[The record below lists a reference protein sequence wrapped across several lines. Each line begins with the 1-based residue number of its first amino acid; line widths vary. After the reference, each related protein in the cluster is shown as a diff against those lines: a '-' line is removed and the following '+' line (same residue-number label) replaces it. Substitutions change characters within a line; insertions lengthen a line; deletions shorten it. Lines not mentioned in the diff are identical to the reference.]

1 MTEYYVTEIAYPRVK
16 KTYNYDISSEWL
28 EENNFTWD
36 EFTEAIEDPDHER
49 HIDATD
55 QLSYLDRDSEQEDID
70 ENGDGDIYEV
80 NYEYGEYDE

>member
-1 MTEYYVTEIAYPRVK
+1 MSWE
-16 KTYNYDISSEWL
+16 
-28 EENNFTWD
+28 
-36 EFTEAIEDPDHER
+36 EFTEALEDPDHER